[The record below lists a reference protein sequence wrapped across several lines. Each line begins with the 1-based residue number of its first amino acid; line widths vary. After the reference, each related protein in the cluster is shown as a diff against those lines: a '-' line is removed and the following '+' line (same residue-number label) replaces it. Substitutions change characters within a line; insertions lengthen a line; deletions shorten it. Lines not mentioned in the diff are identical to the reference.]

1 MGDYPTAVKVVLVD
15 DEELMREGLAQLLSD
30 TTEIVA
36 QANNGKEAVSVVLDS
51 RPDVVLMD
59 IRMPVMDGIAATR
72 MILSSLNVPIIMLT
86 AFDTDEFIVTA
97 MQAGAVGFLLKT
109 TPKASLISAIQAAAV
124 GQPILSPEV
133 LERLVA
139 QHPIRRTNNRLS
151 SLSTREMEIAKLVS
165 KGLSNQAISDELYIS
180 LTTVKSHVKSILS
193 KINGTNR
200 VHIALAVFESK

>member
-1 MGDYPTAVKVVLVD
+1 MGDDPTAIKVVLVD

-30 TTEIVA
+30 TTEVVA
-36 QANNGKEAVSVVLDS
+36 QANNGKEAVSAVLDS

-72 MILSSLNVPIIMLT
+72 MILSSLNIPIIMLT

-109 TPKASLISAIQAAAV
+109 TPKASLISAIRAAAV

-165 KGLSNQAISDELYIS
+165 KGLSNQAISDELFIS

>member
-1 MGDYPTAVKVVLVD
+1 MGDHPTAVKVVLVD

-165 KGLSNQAISDELYIS
+165 KGLSNQAISDELFIS

>member
-1 MGDYPTAVKVVLVD
+1 MGDNPAAIKVVLVD
-15 DEELMREGLAQLLSD
+15 DEKLMRQGLAQLLSE
-30 TTEIVA
+30 TTEVVA

-72 MILSSLNVPIIMLT
+72 MILSSLDVPIIMLT

-97 MQAGAVGFLLKT
+97 IQAGAVGFLLKT

-133 LERLVA
+133 LKRLVA

-151 SLSTREMEIAKLVS
+151 SLSTREMEIAELVS
-165 KGLSNQAISDELYIS
+165 KGLSNQDISDELFIS

-200 VHIALAVFESK
+200 VHIALAVFESN

>member
-1 MGDYPTAVKVVLVD
+1 MGDNPAAIKVVLVD
-15 DEELMREGLAQLLSD
+15 DEELMRQGLAQLLSE
-30 TTEIVA
+30 TTEVVA

-72 MILSSLNVPIIMLT
+72 MILSSLDVPIIMLT

-97 MQAGAVGFLLKT
+97 IQAGAVGFLLKT

-133 LERLVA
+133 LKRLVA

-151 SLSTREMEIAKLVS
+151 SLSTREMEIAELVS
-165 KGLSNQAISDELYIS
+165 KGLSNQDISDELFIS

-200 VHIALAVFESK
+200 VHIALAVFESN

>member
-1 MGDYPTAVKVVLVD
+1 MGDNPSAIKVVLVD
-15 DEELMREGLAQLLSD
+15 DEELMRQGLAQLLSE
-30 TTEIVA
+30 TTEVVA

-72 MILSSLNVPIIMLT
+72 MILSSLDVPIIMLT

-97 MQAGAVGFLLKT
+97 IQAGAVGFLLKT

-133 LERLVA
+133 LKRLVA

-151 SLSTREMEIAKLVS
+151 SLSTREMEIAELVS
-165 KGLSNQAISDELYIS
+165 KGLSNQDISDELFIS

-200 VHIALAVFESK
+200 VHIALAVFESN

>member
-165 KGLSNQAISDELYIS
+165 KGLSNQAISDELFIS